1 MNRIWAARDPVLCDA
16 LVCDCLGI
24 SVDEVSYIRIAEKLG
39 TGCADTS
46 KANLIFLNESADW
59 EFTPITG
66 SRNSAPLPRRV
77 QKLARYTD
85 PKDACSACYGSL
97 IHALNRL
104 SEAGKLRAGLPP
116 VCIGQGFQGRSGEI
130 GIGKCTSCFTKS
142 LHGCPPKAIDIV
154 KFLEENWT
162 QAPDKEIK
170 NS

>member
-1 MNRIWAARDPVLCDA
+1 MSQALNTNRSAKDFFFPQTENLADETFFSSMKDGAIFVNTSRGEL
-16 LVCDCLGI
+16 
-24 SVDEVSYIRIAEKLG
+24 VDEA
-39 TGCADTS
+39 A
-46 KANLIFLNESADW
+46 
-59 EFTPITG
+59 
-66 SRNSAPLPRRV
+66 
-77 QKLARYTD
+77 
-85 PKDACSACYGSL
+85 L

-130 GIGKCTSCFTKS
+130 GIGKCTSCFAKS